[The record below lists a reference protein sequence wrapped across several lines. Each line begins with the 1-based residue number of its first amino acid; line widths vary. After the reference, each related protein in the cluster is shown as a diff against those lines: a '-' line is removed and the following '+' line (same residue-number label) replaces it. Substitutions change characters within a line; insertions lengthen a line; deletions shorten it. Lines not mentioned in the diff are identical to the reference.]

1 MGPFE
6 EPHRGDES
14 IHFLFNSLCNGM
26 EVEIQSAYETL
37 LALLQN
43 VLQHRSALSK
53 RRCDCCRSQLYSK
66 SKVLPKPA
74 LIRPFKA
81 RLAPWA
87 YPSIWNGNIN
97 AVDAGLA
104 IPNSLVKHLDS

>member
-1 MGPFE
+1 MLFGGLRRIGISLQDFATMVYVAGGVQFSCLLWDAMHPERAFMGPFE

-53 RRCDCCRSQLYSK
+53 R
-66 SKVLPKPA
+66 
-74 LIRPFKA
+74 KA
-81 RLAPWA
+81 PRA
-87 YPSIWNGNIN
+87 
-97 AVDAGLA
+97 
-104 IPNSLVKHLDS
+104 